1 LNWRELELAGMLRS
15 RRRGQATYIAPELLA
30 RPLSEITPLY
40 LNRERARLLNSTNPV
55 ANSEP
60 PKVKKHRGIAFTAAQ
75 QRMVIEAA
83 TTPWCLRTF
92 LEVVAATGCRRDV
105 RPSGSGVT
113 LTVKFYITL
122 SGYRKWRRTDR
133 GLIRRD

>member
-1 LNWRELELAGMLRS
+1 
-15 RRRGQATYIAPELLA
+15 
-30 RPLSEITPLY
+30 
-40 LNRERARLLNSTNPV
+40 LNSTNPV
-55 ANSEP
+55 ANPEP
-60 PKVKKHRGIAFTAAQ
+60 PKMKKHRGIAFTAAQ

-122 SGYRKWRRTDR
+122 SGYRS
-133 GLIRRD
+133 GGEQIGA